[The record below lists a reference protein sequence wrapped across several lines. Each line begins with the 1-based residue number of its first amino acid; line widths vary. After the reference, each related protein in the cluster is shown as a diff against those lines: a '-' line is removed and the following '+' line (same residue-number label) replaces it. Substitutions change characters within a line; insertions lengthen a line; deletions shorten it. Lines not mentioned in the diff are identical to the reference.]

1 MWFLNSVAFAGVLD
15 SIARHSGPACATD
28 PPVSEPPAIYC
39 TMVRRTA
46 GFEALI
52 GAELAHMYGAAEA
65 ELGVY
70 VSDVP
75 IPWGE
80 TAFGVAGGRQ
90 LAAAAT
96 LEELGAQLRA
106 LELRPSSFGIR
117 LFRIPQTA
125 KGGVAAKTVV
135 GDSILCTA
143 VDPLSTACPLGLIIS
158 PAGFRVFVRDD
169 DGGDADWL
177 RVERRPNNLPISIGV
192 RLAKALLNL
201 TVGRPCEADRFVVF
215 DPFAGSGTIP
225 LVAALSGHT
234 ALGSDIDRKAMKLAA
249 GNATALGAIAVFCQE
264 DARESTQR
272 ADCIISMVVAA
283 ECRLAGPS
291 MLAFAPG
298 WEEPEATGGGASE
311 SAMLGS
317 AELLPVE
324 VEEELMVTAS
334 ELVMSDGCSGV
345 MARSGSLK

>member
-1 MWFLNSVAFAGVLD
+1 M
-15 SIARHSGPACATD
+15 
-28 PPVSEPPAIYC
+28 SEPPAIYC

-249 GNATALGAIAVFCQE
+249 GNATALGAIAAFCQE

-272 ADCIISMVVAA
+272 ADCIISNPPYGTFSHISDGAIAA
-283 ECRLAGPS
+283 VLANLRG
-291 MLAFAPG
+291 LAPRVTLVTSQDLRPALLAAG
-298 WEEPEATGGGASE
+298 YTLDAIIEVEPERFKRFVFVARCH
-311 SAMLGS
+311 
-317 AELLPVE
+317 ELN
-324 VEEELMVTAS
+324 
-334 ELVMSDGCSGV
+334 
-345 MARSGSLK
+345 RSV